1 MFKLQDL
8 AQPLGATIEPQFAAV
23 EIQGVASIEDA
34 TPQDITFLG
43 NAKYLKKL
51 QTCQAG
57 ALIVDQKFTPP
68 QSAVGA
74 DSPFSIP
81 LVRVEQPYLAF
92 AKALELFYAT
102 PNPAA
107 SIHPTAV
114 VGANVSLGE
123 GVSIG
128 PYVVI
133 GDGVKLGDRV
143 TIRPHCTI
151 YEGVEIGADS
161 YLHSQVTIRE
171 GVKIGARV
179 LIQNGVVIG
188 ADGFGFVPL
197 KDGSF
202 YKILQAGTVTIGD
215 DVEVQALSAIDRAT
229 IGTTVIG
236 TGSKIDN
243 LVQVGHGSKIGHHS
257 LLCGQAGLA
266 GSTTLGNHVILAGQV
281 GAAGHLT
288 IGDGTQVAAGS
299 GVNNDVAPGST
310 IGGYPAMD
318 HRLWLRTVAAIKEL
332 PKLVQRIRKLEQQL
346 DRQGES

>member
-1 MFKLQDL
+1 MMKLQAIATYLDAVIDPKNCDL
-8 AQPLGATIEPQFAAV
+8 

-34 TPQDITFLG
+34 TPQEITFLG

-51 QTCQAG
+51 NTCQAA
-57 ALIVDQKFTPP
+57 ALIVDHKFV
-68 QSAVGA
+68 AEGL
-74 DSPFSIP
+74 DLP
-81 LVRVEQPYLAF
+81 LVRVDQPYLAF
-92 AKALELFYAT
+92 AKTLELFYAKAQ
-102 PNPAA
+102 PAA
-107 SIHPTAV
+107 LIHPTAV
-114 VGANVSLGE
+114 LGEKVTVGE

-128 PYVVI
+128 AYVVI
-133 GDGVKLGDRV
+133 GDGVKIGDRV

-161 YLHSQVTIRE
+161 YLHSQVTLRE
-171 GVKIGARV
+171 AVKIGERV

-229 IGTTVIG
+229 IGTTAIG
-236 TGSKIDN
+236 SGSKIDN

-266 GSTTLGNHVILAGQV
+266 GSTTIGNHVILAGQV

-288 IGDGTQVAAGS
+288 IGDRSQVAAGS
-299 GVNNDVAPGST
+299 GINHDVAPGST

-318 HRLWLRTVAAIKEL
+318 HRLWLRTVAAVKEL
-332 PKLVQRIRKLEQQL
+332 PKLIQRLRKLEQAVA
-346 DRQGES
+346 QGEEQS